1 MTAAALLAEAR
12 EAGVGLRL
20 VEGAPKVSG
29 CPSPD
34 LLARLRGA
42 KPELVELLR
51 GDRCRWCGDRLAWP
65 GPAGIVFADGTA
77 ECMQCEARE
86 GERLMAAGRRAV
98 DSPDALA
105 DPAEVMLHGGPL
117 P

>member
-1 MTAAALLAEAR
+1 VTAAALLAEAR
-12 EAGVGLRL
+12 AAGVTLRL
-20 VEGAPKVSG
+20 AGSTPKVAG
-29 CPSPD
+29 GPSPE
-34 LLARLRGA
+34 LLAQLRA
-42 KPELVELLR
+42 ARVEVVELLR
-51 GDRCRWCGDRLAWP
+51 GDRCRHCGDRLAWP

-77 ECMQCEARE
+77 ECMRCEARE
-86 GERLMAAGRRAV
+86 VERLLAAGRRTV